1 MNKNNNNN
9 IINIK
14 KKNEENDKNNLKTT
28 INYFKNRT
36 NKKDFIQAISP
47 MKTQRVQTAK
57 NKNKHFLSYLKS
69 DIIEMD
75 DFIQNLKSILIHF
88 QDENDPILLNKDFKN
103 QINFIENYEKKNL
116 NFYFDLSQKPKNLE
130 SLYNEYSCN
139 NKEDLIVNLNIEN
152 NFIKLFL
159 NQLNILF
166 FLLNLKHYNS
176 NAEFINQFKESLS
189 LFKNIKFCVEKIN
202 KKFDINNSSKNLN
215 SEFKKNFLAQSQIIK
230 KTSTFNNMQSFN
242 DENYNNNNNNYF
254 REENFNENN
263 NNNESTK
270 YIDEFLSEI
279 IPMKSFNEFL
289 EIELDENPI
298 NDGLTKIKNL
308 FYFYNEQSF
317 KLFVDFII
325 EKLKINNNPL
335 LNKTKLVL
343 NNNISDGIENAALIR
358 KIIEDYFEKLKTE
371 NEKLKK
377 ELEKMQKIDENKS
390 KEIEIFKKKME
401 DFNNRDYKT
410 YFDEFKKEN
419 TKFLNDIK
427 IIEKK
432 RNEDLYEKLQIK
444 TEKND
449 ALKSLIKKLENEI
462 EVLNKKLD
470 FNLRI
475 PYKQSDDYYQ
485 ALVRQFDDMK
495 NGFQDEIVDLTN
507 HYNNK
512 KFKLQKK
519 ISSLE
524 DEKQTANAL
533 KNVLIKRLNDI
544 EKYFSK

>member
-1 MNKNNNNN
+1 MNKNNNNIN
-9 IINIK
+9 IIK
-14 KKNEENDKNNLKTT
+14 KKDEEDKNNLKTT

-36 NKKDFIQAISP
+36 NKKDFIQALSP
-47 MKTQRVQTAK
+47 MKTQRIQTAK

-75 DFIQNLKSILIHF
+75 DFIQKLKTILIHF

-152 NFIKLFL
+152 NFLKLFL

-166 FLLNLKHYNS
+166 FLLNLKHFNS

-189 LFKNIKFCVEKIN
+189 LFKNIKFSIEKIN
-202 KKFDINNSSKNLN
+202 NKFESIKYSSKNLN
-215 SEFKKNFLAQSQIIK
+215 SEIKKNFLAQSQIIK
-230 KTSTFNNMQSFN
+230 KTSTFNNNFN
-242 DENYNNNNNNYF
+242 NDFNNNNKIFSNKN
-254 REENFNENN
+254 ETETNEN
-263 NNNESTK
+263 SLF
-270 YIDEFLSEI
+270 IDEFLSEI

-289 EIELDENPI
+289 NLELEENPI
-298 NDGLTKIKNL
+298 NEGLSKIKNL

-358 KIIEDYFEKLKTE
+358 KIIEDYFEKLKIE

-377 ELEKMQKIDENKS
+377 EIEKMIKIDENKT

-419 TKFLNDIK
+419 TKFLNDIQ

-432 RNEDLYEKLQIK
+432 RNEDLYVKLQIK

-449 ALKSLIKKLENEI
+449 ELKSLIKKLQNEI

>member
-75 DFIQNLKSILIHF
+75 DLIQNLKVILIHF

-189 LFKNIKFCVEKIN
+189 LFKNIKFCIEKIN
-202 KKFDINNSSKNLN
+202 KKFDVVNSSKNLN
-215 SEFKKNFLAQSQIIK
+215 SEFKKNFLAQSQKIK
-230 KTSTFNNMQSFN
+230 KTSTFNNMQTFN
-242 DENYNNNNNNYF
+242 EENFNENNYF
-254 REENFNENN
+254 NAENNFNENN

-270 YIDEFLSEI
+270 FIDEFLSEI

-289 EIELDENPI
+289 EIELEENPI
-298 NDGLTKIKNL
+298 NEGLQKIKNL

-358 KIIEDYFEKLKTE
+358 KIIEDYFESLKSE

>member
-1 MNKNNNNN
+1 M
-9 IINIK
+9 
-14 KKNEENDKNNLKTT
+14 
-28 INYFKNRT
+28 
-36 NKKDFIQAISP
+36 
-47 MKTQRVQTAK
+47 
-57 NKNKHFLSYLKS
+57 
-69 DIIEMD
+69 
-75 DFIQNLKSILIHF
+75 
-88 QDENDPILLNKDFKN
+88 
-103 QINFIENYEKKNL
+103 
-116 NFYFDLSQKPKNLE
+116 
-130 SLYNEYSCN
+130 
-139 NKEDLIVNLNIEN
+139 
-152 NFIKLFL
+152 
-159 NQLNILF
+159 
-166 FLLNLKHYNS
+166 
-176 NAEFINQFKESLS
+176 
-189 LFKNIKFCVEKIN
+189 
-202 KKFDINNSSKNLN
+202 
-215 SEFKKNFLAQSQIIK
+215 
-230 KTSTFNNMQSFN
+230 
-242 DENYNNNNNNYF
+242 
-254 REENFNENN
+254 
-263 NNNESTK
+263 
-270 YIDEFLSEI
+270 
-279 IPMKSFNEFL
+279 
-289 EIELDENPI
+289 
-298 NDGLTKIKNL
+298 KIKNL

-317 KLFVDFII
+317 KLFFDFII

-358 KIIEDYFEKLKTE
+358 KIIEDYFEKLKLE

-377 ELEKMQKIDENKS
+377 EIEKMNKIDENKT

-449 ALKSLIKKLENEI
+449 ELKSLIKKLENEI

-507 HYNNK
+507 QYYNK

>member
-1 MNKNNNNN
+1 MNKNNNNIN
-9 IINIK
+9 IIK
-14 KKNEENDKNNLKTT
+14 KKDEEDKNNLKTT

-36 NKKDFIQAISP
+36 NKKDFIQALSP
-47 MKTQRVQTAK
+47 MKTQRIQTAK

-75 DFIQNLKSILIHF
+75 DFIQKLKTILIHF

-152 NFIKLFL
+152 NFLKLFL

-176 NAEFINQFKESLS
+176 EFINQFKESLS
-189 LFKNIKFCVEKIN
+189 LFKNIKFSIEKIN
-202 KKFDINNSSKNLN
+202 NKFESIKYSSKNLN
-215 SEFKKNFLAQSQIIK
+215 SEIKKNFLAQSQIIK
-230 KTSTFNNMQSFN
+230 KTSTFNNNFN
-242 DENYNNNNNNYF
+242 NDFNNNNNKIF
-254 REENFNENN
+254 SNENETET
-263 NNNESTK
+263 NENSLF
-270 YIDEFLSEI
+270 IDEFLSEI

-289 EIELDENPI
+289 NLELEENPI
-298 NDGLTKIKNL
+298 NEGLSKIKNL

-358 KIIEDYFEKLKTE
+358 KIIEDYFEKLKIE

-377 ELEKMQKIDENKS
+377 EIEKMNKIDENKT

-419 TKFLNDIK
+419 TKFLNDIQ

-432 RNEDLYEKLQIK
+432 RNEDLYVKLQIK

-449 ALKSLIKKLENEI
+449 ELKSLIKKLQNEI

>member
-1 MNKNNNNN
+1 MNKNNNNIN
-9 IINIK
+9 IIK
-14 KKNEENDKNNLKTT
+14 KKDEEDKNNLKTT

-36 NKKDFIQAISP
+36 NKKDFIQALSP
-47 MKTQRVQTAK
+47 MKTQRIQTAK

-75 DFIQNLKSILIHF
+75 DFIQKLKTILIHF

-152 NFIKLFL
+152 NFLKLFL

-176 NAEFINQFKESLS
+176 EFINQFKESLS
-189 LFKNIKFCVEKIN
+189 LFKNIKFSIEKIN
-202 KKFDINNSSKNLN
+202 NKFESIKYSSKNLN
-215 SEFKKNFLAQSQIIK
+215 SEIKKNFLAQSQIIK
-230 KTSTFNNMQSFN
+230 KTSTFNNNFN
-242 DENYNNNNNNYF
+242 NDFDNNNNNKIF
-254 REENFNENN
+254 SNENETET
-263 NNNESTK
+263 NENSLF
-270 YIDEFLSEI
+270 IDEFLSEI

-289 EIELDENPI
+289 NLELEENPI
-298 NDGLTKIKNL
+298 NEGLSKIKNL

-358 KIIEDYFEKLKTE
+358 KIIEDYFEKLKIE

-377 ELEKMQKIDENKS
+377 EIEKMNKIDENKT

-419 TKFLNDIK
+419 TKFLNDIQ

-432 RNEDLYEKLQIK
+432 RNEDLYVKLQIK

-449 ALKSLIKKLENEI
+449 ELKSLIKKLQNEI

>member
-75 DFIQNLKSILIHF
+75 DLIQNLKVILIHF

-189 LFKNIKFCVEKIN
+189 LFKNIKFCIEKIN
-202 KKFDINNSSKNLN
+202 KKFDVVNSSKNLN
-215 SEFKKNFLAQSQIIK
+215 SEFKKNFLAQSQKIK
-230 KTSTFNNMQSFN
+230 KTSTFNNMQTFN
-242 DENYNNNNNNYF
+242 EENFNENNYF
-254 REENFNENN
+254 NAENNFNENN

-270 YIDEFLSEI
+270 FIDEFLSEI

-289 EIELDENPI
+289 EIELEENPI
-298 NDGLTKIKNL
+298 NEGLQKIKNL

-358 KIIEDYFEKLKTE
+358 KIIEDYFESLKSE

-449 ALKSLIKKLENEI
+449 ALKSLIKKLESEI

-533 KNVLIKRLNDI
+533 KNVLIKRLSDI

>member
-75 DFIQNLKSILIHF
+75 DLIQNLKVILIHF

-189 LFKNIKFCVEKIN
+189 LFKNIKFCIEKIN
-202 KKFDINNSSKNLN
+202 KKFDVVNSSKNLN
-215 SEFKKNFLAQSQIIK
+215 SEFKKNFLAQSQKIK
-230 KTSTFNNMQSFN
+230 KTSTFNNMQTFN
-242 DENYNNNNNNYF
+242 EENFNENNYF
-254 REENFNENN
+254 NAENNFNENN

-270 YIDEFLSEI
+270 FIDEFLSEI

-289 EIELDENPI
+289 EIELEENPI
-298 NDGLTKIKNL
+298 NEGLQKIKNL

-358 KIIEDYFEKLKTE
+358 KIIEDYFESLKSE

-449 ALKSLIKKLENEI
+449 ALKSLIKKLESEI

-533 KNVLIKRLNDI
+533 KNVLIKRLNYI
-544 EKYFSK
+544 

>member
-1 MNKNNNNN
+1 MNKNNNNIN
-9 IINIK
+9 IIK
-14 KKNEENDKNNLKTT
+14 KKDEEDKNNLKTT

-47 MKTQRVQTAK
+47 MKTQRIQTAK

-75 DFIQNLKSILIHF
+75 DFIQKLKTILIHF

-152 NFIKLFL
+152 NFLKLFL

-176 NAEFINQFKESLS
+176 EFINQFKESLS
-189 LFKNIKFCVEKIN
+189 LFKNIKFSIEKIN
-202 KKFDINNSSKNLN
+202 NKFESIKYSSKNLN
-215 SEFKKNFLAQSQIIK
+215 SEIKKNFLAQSQIIK
-230 KTSTFNNMQSFN
+230 KTSTFNNNFN
-242 DENYNNNNNNYF
+242 NDFNNNNK
-254 REENFNENN
+254 NFSNENETET
-263 NNNESTK
+263 NENSLF
-270 YIDEFLSEI
+270 IDEFLSEI

-289 EIELDENPI
+289 NLELEENPI
-298 NDGLTKIKNL
+298 NEGLTKIKNL

-358 KIIEDYFEKLKTE
+358 KIIEDYFEKLKLE

-377 ELEKMQKIDENKS
+377 EIEKMNKIDENKT

-449 ALKSLIKKLENEI
+449 ELKSLIKKLENEI

>member
-75 DFIQNLKSILIHF
+75 DLIQNLKVILIHF

-189 LFKNIKFCVEKIN
+189 LFKNIKFCIEKIN
-202 KKFDINNSSKNLN
+202 KKFDVVNSSNNLN
-215 SEFKKNFLAQSQIIK
+215 SEFKKNFLAQSQKIK
-230 KTSTFNNMQSFN
+230 KTSTFNNMQTFN
-242 DENYNNNNNNYF
+242 EENFNENNYF
-254 REENFNENN
+254 NAENNFNENN

-270 YIDEFLSEI
+270 FIDEFLSEI

-289 EIELDENPI
+289 EIELEENPI
-298 NDGLTKIKNL
+298 NEGLQKIKNL

-358 KIIEDYFEKLKTE
+358 KIIEDYFESLKSE

-449 ALKSLIKKLENEI
+449 ALKSLIKKLESEI

>member
-75 DFIQNLKSILIHF
+75 DLIQNLKVILIHF

-189 LFKNIKFCVEKIN
+189 LFKNIKFCIEKIN
-202 KKFDINNSSKNLN
+202 KKFDVVNSSKNLN
-215 SEFKKNFLAQSQIIK
+215 SEFKKNFLAQSQKIK
-230 KTSTFNNMQSFN
+230 KTSTFNNMQTFN
-242 DENYNNNNNNYF
+242 EENFNENNYF
-254 REENFNENN
+254 NAENNFNENN

-270 YIDEFLSEI
+270 FIDEFLSEI

-289 EIELDENPI
+289 EIELEENPI
-298 NDGLTKIKNL
+298 NEGLQKIKNL

-358 KIIEDYFEKLKTE
+358 KIIEDYFESLKSE

-449 ALKSLIKKLENEI
+449 ALKSLIKKLESEI

>member
-1 MNKNNNNN
+1 MNKNNNNIN
-9 IINIK
+9 IIK
-14 KKNEENDKNNLKTT
+14 KKDEEDKNNLKTT

-36 NKKDFIQAISP
+36 NKKDFIQALSP
-47 MKTQRVQTAK
+47 MKTQRIQTAK

-75 DFIQNLKSILIHF
+75 DFIQKLKTILIHF

-152 NFIKLFL
+152 NFLKLFL

-176 NAEFINQFKESLS
+176 EFINQFKESLS
-189 LFKNIKFCVEKIN
+189 LFKNIKFSIEKIN
-202 KKFDINNSSKNLN
+202 NKFESIKYSSKNLN
-215 SEFKKNFLAQSQIIK
+215 SQIKKNFLAQSRIIK
-230 KTSTFNNMQSFN
+230 KTSTFNNNFN
-242 DENYNNNNNNYF
+242 NDFNNNNNKIF
-254 REENFNENN
+254 SNENETET
-263 NNNESTK
+263 NENSLF
-270 YIDEFLSEI
+270 IDEFLSEI

-289 EIELDENPI
+289 NLELEENPI
-298 NDGLTKIKNL
+298 NEGLSKIKNL

-358 KIIEDYFEKLKTE
+358 KIIEDYFEKLKIE

-377 ELEKMQKIDENKS
+377 EIEKMIKIDENKT

-419 TKFLNDIK
+419 TKFLNDIQ

-432 RNEDLYEKLQIK
+432 RNEDLYVKLQIK

-449 ALKSLIKKLENEI
+449 ELKSLIKKLENEI

-507 HYNNK
+507 QYYNK

>member
-1 MNKNNNNN
+1 MNKNNNNIN
-9 IINIK
+9 IIK
-14 KKNEENDKNNLKTT
+14 KKDEEDKNNLKTT

-36 NKKDFIQAISP
+36 NKKDFIQALSP
-47 MKTQRVQTAK
+47 MKTQRIQTAK

-75 DFIQNLKSILIHF
+75 DFIQKLKTILIHF

-152 NFIKLFL
+152 NFLKLFL

-189 LFKNIKFCVEKIN
+189 LFKNIKFSIEKIN
-202 KKFDINNSSKNLN
+202 NKFESIKYSSKNLN
-215 SEFKKNFLAQSQIIK
+215 SEIKKNFLAQSQIIK
-230 KTSTFNNMQSFN
+230 KTSTFNNNFN
-242 DENYNNNNNNYF
+242 NDFNNNNNKIF
-254 REENFNENN
+254 SNENETET
-263 NNNESTK
+263 NENSLF
-270 YIDEFLSEI
+270 IDEFLSEI

-289 EIELDENPI
+289 NLELEENPI
-298 NDGLTKIKNL
+298 NEGLSKIKNL

-358 KIIEDYFEKLKTE
+358 KIIEDYFEKLKIE

-377 ELEKMQKIDENKS
+377 EIEKMIKIDENKT

-419 TKFLNDIK
+419 TKFLNDIQ

-432 RNEDLYEKLQIK
+432 RNEDLYVKLQIK

-449 ALKSLIKKLENEI
+449 ELKSLIKKLQNEI

>member
-75 DFIQNLKSILIHF
+75 DLIQNLKVILIHF

-189 LFKNIKFCVEKIN
+189 LFKNIKFCIEKIN
-202 KKFDINNSSKNLN
+202 KKFDVINSSKNLN
-215 SEFKKNFLAQSQIIK
+215 SEFKKNFLAQSQKIK
-230 KTSTFNNMQSFN
+230 KTSTFNNMQTFN
-242 DENYNNNNNNYF
+242 EENFNENNYF
-254 REENFNENN
+254 NAENNFNENN

-270 YIDEFLSEI
+270 FIDEFLSEI

-289 EIELDENPI
+289 EIELEENPI
-298 NDGLTKIKNL
+298 NEGLQKIKNL

-358 KIIEDYFEKLKTE
+358 KIIEDYFESLKSE

-449 ALKSLIKKLENEI
+449 ALKSLIKKLESEI

>member
-1 MNKNNNNN
+1 MNKNNNNIN
-9 IINIK
+9 IIK
-14 KKNEENDKNNLKTT
+14 KKDEEDKNNLKTT

-57 NKNKHFLSYLKS
+57 NKYKHFLSYLKS

-75 DFIQNLKSILIHF
+75 DFIKNLKSILIHF

-159 NQLNILF
+159 NQMNILF
-166 FLLNLKHYNS
+166 FLLNLKHYNT
-176 NAEFINQFKESLS
+176 EFINQFKESLS
-189 LFKNIKFCVEKIN
+189 LFKNIKFSIEKIN
-202 KKFDINNSSKNLN
+202 NKFESIKYSSKNLN
-215 SEFKKNFLAQSQIIK
+215 SEIKKNFLAQSQKIK
-230 KTSTFNNMQSFN
+230 KTSTFNNNNFN
-242 DENYNNNNNNYF
+242 VFEENNYSI
-254 REENFNENN
+254 ENKPESNEN
-263 NNNESTK
+263 STF
-270 YIDEFLSEI
+270 IDEFLSEI

-289 EIELDENPI
+289 NLELEENPI
-298 NDGLTKIKNL
+298 NEGLTKIKNL

-358 KIIEDYFEKLKTE
+358 KIIEDYFEKLKLE

-377 ELEKMQKIDENKS
+377 EIEKMNKIDENKT

-449 ALKSLIKKLENEI
+449 ELKSLIKKLENEI

-507 HYNNK
+507 QYYNK

>member
-1 MNKNNNNN
+1 MNKNNNNIN
-9 IINIK
+9 IIK
-14 KKNEENDKNNLKTT
+14 KKDEEDKNNLKTT

-36 NKKDFIQAISP
+36 NKKDFIQALSP
-47 MKTQRVQTAK
+47 MKTQRIQTAK

-75 DFIQNLKSILIHF
+75 DFIQKLKTILIHF

-152 NFIKLFL
+152 NFLKLFL

-176 NAEFINQFKESLS
+176 EFINQFKESLS
-189 LFKNIKFCVEKIN
+189 LFKNIKFSIEKIN
-202 KKFDINNSSKNLN
+202 NKFESIKYSSKNLN
-215 SEFKKNFLAQSQIIK
+215 SEIKKNFLAQSQIIK
-230 KTSTFNNMQSFN
+230 KTSTFNNNFN
-242 DENYNNNNNNYF
+242 NFDNNNKNF
-254 REENFNENN
+254 SKENETETNEN
-263 NNNESTK
+263 SLF
-270 YIDEFLSEI
+270 IDEFLSEI

-289 EIELDENPI
+289 NLELEENPI
-298 NDGLTKIKNL
+298 NEGLSKIKNL

-358 KIIEDYFEKLKTE
+358 KIIEDYFEKLKIE
-371 NEKLKK
+371 NEKLQK
-377 ELEKMQKIDENKS
+377 EIEKMNKIDENKT

-419 TKFLNDIK
+419 TKFLNDIQ

-432 RNEDLYEKLQIK
+432 RNEDLYVKLQIK

-449 ALKSLIKKLENEI
+449 ELKSLIKKLQNEI

>member
-1 MNKNNNNN
+1 MNKNNNNIN
-9 IINIK
+9 IIK
-14 KKNEENDKNNLKTT
+14 KKDEEDKNNLKTT

-36 NKKDFIQAISP
+36 NKKDFIQALSP
-47 MKTQRVQTAK
+47 MKTQRIQTAK

-75 DFIQNLKSILIHF
+75 DFIQKLKTILIHF

-152 NFIKLFL
+152 NFLKLFL

-176 NAEFINQFKESLS
+176 EFINQFKESLS
-189 LFKNIKFCVEKIN
+189 LFKNIKFSIEKIN
-202 KKFDINNSSKNLN
+202 NKFESIKYSSKNLN
-215 SEFKKNFLAQSQIIK
+215 SEIKKNFLAQSQIIK
-230 KTSTFNNMQSFN
+230 KTSTFNNNFN
-242 DENYNNNNNNYF
+242 NFDNNNNNKIF
-254 REENFNENN
+254 SNENETET
-263 NNNESTK
+263 NENSLF
-270 YIDEFLSEI
+270 IDEFLSEI

-289 EIELDENPI
+289 NLELEENPI
-298 NDGLTKIKNL
+298 NEGLSKIKNL

-358 KIIEDYFEKLKTE
+358 KIIEDYFEKLKIE

-377 ELEKMQKIDENKS
+377 EIEKMNKIDENKT

-419 TKFLNDIK
+419 TKFLNDIQ

-432 RNEDLYEKLQIK
+432 RNEDLYVKLQIK

-449 ALKSLIKKLENEI
+449 ELKSLIKKLQNEI

>member
-1 MNKNNNNN
+1 MNKNNNN
-9 IINIK
+9 INVIK
-14 KKNEENDKNNLKTT
+14 KKDEEDKNNLKTT

-36 NKKDFIQAISP
+36 NKKDFIQALSP
-47 MKTQRVQTAK
+47 MKTQRIQTAK

-75 DFIQNLKSILIHF
+75 DFIQKLKTILIHF

-152 NFIKLFL
+152 NFLKLFL

-189 LFKNIKFCVEKIN
+189 LFKNIKFSIEKIN
-202 KKFDINNSSKNLN
+202 NKFESIKYSSKNLN
-215 SEFKKNFLAQSQIIK
+215 SEIKKNFLAQSQIIK
-230 KTSTFNNMQSFN
+230 KTSTFNNNFN
-242 DENYNNNNNNYF
+242 NDFNNNNNNKIF
-254 REENFNENN
+254 SNENETET
-263 NNNESTK
+263 NENSLF
-270 YIDEFLSEI
+270 IDEFLSEI

-289 EIELDENPI
+289 NLELEENPI
-298 NDGLTKIKNL
+298 NEGLSKIKNL

-358 KIIEDYFEKLKTE
+358 KIIEDYFEKLKIE

-377 ELEKMQKIDENKS
+377 EIEKMIKIDENKT

-419 TKFLNDIK
+419 TKFLNDIQ

-432 RNEDLYEKLQIK
+432 RNEDLYVKLQIK

-449 ALKSLIKKLENEI
+449 ELKSLIKKLQNEI

>member
-1 MNKNNNNN
+1 MNKNNNNIN
-9 IINIK
+9 IIK
-14 KKNEENDKNNLKTT
+14 KKDEEDKNNLKTT

-57 NKNKHFLSYLKS
+57 NKYKHFLSYLKS

-75 DFIQNLKSILIHF
+75 DFIKNLKSILIHF

-159 NQLNILF
+159 NQMNILF

-176 NAEFINQFKESLS
+176 EFINQFKESLS
-189 LFKNIKFCVEKIN
+189 LFKNIKFSIEKIN
-202 KKFDINNSSKNLN
+202 NKFESIKYSSKNLN
-215 SEFKKNFLAQSQIIK
+215 SEIKKNFLAQSQIIK
-230 KTSTFNNMQSFN
+230 KTSTFNNNFN
-242 DENYNNNNNNYF
+242 NDFNNNNK
-254 REENFNENN
+254 NFSNEN
-263 NNNESTK
+263 ET
-270 YIDEFLSEI
+270 
-279 IPMKSFNEFL
+279 
-289 EIELDENPI
+289 
-298 NDGLTKIKNL
+298 LTKIKNL

-358 KIIEDYFEKLKTE
+358 KIIEDYFEKLKLE

-377 ELEKMQKIDENKS
+377 EIEKMNKIDENKT

-449 ALKSLIKKLENEI
+449 ELKSLIKKLENEI

-507 HYNNK
+507 QYYNK

>member
-1 MNKNNNNN
+1 MNKNNNNIN
-9 IINIK
+9 IIK
-14 KKNEENDKNNLKTT
+14 KKDEEDKNNLKTT

-36 NKKDFIQAISP
+36 NKKDFIQALSP
-47 MKTQRVQTAK
+47 MKTQRIQTAK

-75 DFIQNLKSILIHF
+75 DFIQKLKTILIHF

-189 LFKNIKFCVEKIN
+189 LFKNIKFCIEKIN
-202 KKFDINNSSKNLN
+202 KKFDVLNSSKNLN
-215 SEFKKNFLAQSQIIK
+215 SEFKKNFLAQSQKIK
-230 KTSTFNNMQSFN
+230 KTSTFNNMQTFN
-242 DENYNNNNNNYF
+242 EENFNENNYF
-254 REENFNENN
+254 NAENNFNENN

-270 YIDEFLSEI
+270 FIDEFLSEI

-289 EIELDENPI
+289 EIELEENPI
-298 NDGLTKIKNL
+298 NEGLQKIKNL

-358 KIIEDYFEKLKTE
+358 KIIEDYFESLKSE

-449 ALKSLIKKLENEI
+449 ALKSLIKKLESEI

-495 NGFQDEIVDLTN
+495 NGFQDEIVELTN

>member
-1 MNKNNNNN
+1 MNKNNNNIN
-9 IINIK
+9 IIK
-14 KKNEENDKNNLKTT
+14 KKDEEDKNNLKTT

-36 NKKDFIQAISP
+36 NKKDFIQALSP
-47 MKTQRVQTAK
+47 MKTQRIQTAK

-75 DFIQNLKSILIHF
+75 DFIQKLKTILIHF

-152 NFIKLFL
+152 NFLKLFL

-176 NAEFINQFKESLS
+176 EFINQFKESLS
-189 LFKNIKFCVEKIN
+189 LFKNIKFSIEKIN
-202 KKFDINNSSKNLN
+202 NKFESIKYSSKNLN
-215 SEFKKNFLAQSQIIK
+215 SEIKKNFLAQSQIIK
-230 KTSTFNNMQSFN
+230 KTSTFNNNFN
-242 DENYNNNNNNYF
+242 NFDNNNNNKIF
-254 REENFNENN
+254 SNENETET
-263 NNNESTK
+263 NENSLF
-270 YIDEFLSEI
+270 IDEFLSEI

-289 EIELDENPI
+289 NLELEENPI
-298 NDGLTKIKNL
+298 NEGLSKIKNL

-358 KIIEDYFEKLKTE
+358 KIIEDYFEKLKIE
-371 NEKLKK
+371 NEKLQK
-377 ELEKMQKIDENKS
+377 EIEKMNKIDENKT

-419 TKFLNDIK
+419 TKFLNDIQ

-432 RNEDLYEKLQIK
+432 RNEDLYVKLQIK

-449 ALKSLIKKLENEI
+449 ELKSLIKKLQNEI

>member
-1 MNKNNNNN
+1 MNKNNNNIN
-9 IINIK
+9 IIK
-14 KKNEENDKNNLKTT
+14 KKDEEDKNNLKTT

-36 NKKDFIQAISP
+36 NKKDFIQALSP
-47 MKTQRVQTAK
+47 MKTQRIQTAK

-75 DFIQNLKSILIHF
+75 DFIQKLKTILIHF

-152 NFIKLFL
+152 NFLKLFL

-176 NAEFINQFKESLS
+176 EFINQFKESLS
-189 LFKNIKFCVEKIN
+189 LFKNIKFSIEKIN
-202 KKFDINNSSKNLN
+202 NKFESIKYSSKNLN
-215 SEFKKNFLAQSQIIK
+215 SEIKKNFLAQSQIIK
-230 KTSTFNNMQSFN
+230 KTSTFNNNFN
-242 DENYNNNNNNYF
+242 NDFDNNNNNKIF
-254 REENFNENN
+254 SNENETET
-263 NNNESTK
+263 NENSLF
-270 YIDEFLSEI
+270 IDEFLSEI

-289 EIELDENPI
+289 NLELEENPI
-298 NDGLTKIKNL
+298 NEGLSKIKNL

-358 KIIEDYFEKLKTE
+358 KIIEDYFEKLKIE

-377 ELEKMQKIDENKS
+377 EIEKMNLIDENKT

-419 TKFLNDIK
+419 TKFLNDIQ

-432 RNEDLYEKLQIK
+432 RNEDLYVKLQIK

-449 ALKSLIKKLENEI
+449 ELKSLIKKLQNEI

>member
-75 DFIQNLKSILIHF
+75 DLIQNLKVILIHF

-189 LFKNIKFCVEKIN
+189 LFKNIKFCIEKIN
-202 KKFDINNSSKNLN
+202 KKFDVINSSKNLN
-215 SEFKKNFLAQSQIIK
+215 SEFKKNFLAQSQKIK
-230 KTSTFNNMQSFN
+230 KTSTFNNMQTFN
-242 DENYNNNNNNYF
+242 EENFNENNYF
-254 REENFNENN
+254 NAENNFNENN

-270 YIDEFLSEI
+270 FIDEFLSEI

-289 EIELDENPI
+289 EIELEENPI
-298 NDGLTKIKNL
+298 NEGLQKIKNL

-358 KIIEDYFEKLKTE
+358 KIIEDYFESLKSE

-495 NGFQDEIVDLTN
+495 NGFQDEIVELTN

>member
-75 DFIQNLKSILIHF
+75 DLIQNLKVILIHF

-189 LFKNIKFCVEKIN
+189 LFKNIKFCIEKIN
-202 KKFDINNSSKNLN
+202 KKFDSSKNLN
-215 SEFKKNFLAQSQIIK
+215 SEFKKNFLAQSQKIK
-230 KTSTFNNMQSFN
+230 KTSTFNNMQTFN
-242 DENYNNNNNNYF
+242 EENFNENNYF
-254 REENFNENN
+254 NAENNFNENN

-270 YIDEFLSEI
+270 FIDEFLSEI

-289 EIELDENPI
+289 EIELEENPI
-298 NDGLTKIKNL
+298 NEGLQKIKNL

-358 KIIEDYFEKLKTE
+358 KIIEDYFESLKSE

-449 ALKSLIKKLENEI
+449 ALKSLIKKLESEI

>member
-75 DFIQNLKSILIHF
+75 DLIQNLKVILIHF

-189 LFKNIKFCVEKIN
+189 LFKNIKFCIEKIN
-202 KKFDINNSSKNLN
+202 KKFDVLNSSKNLN
-215 SEFKKNFLAQSQIIK
+215 SEFKKNFLAQSQKIK
-230 KTSTFNNMQSFN
+230 KTSTFNNMQTFN
-242 DENYNNNNNNYF
+242 EENFNENNYF
-254 REENFNENN
+254 NAENNFNENN

-270 YIDEFLSEI
+270 FIDEFLSEI

-289 EIELDENPI
+289 EIELEENPI
-298 NDGLTKIKNL
+298 NEGLQKIKNL

-358 KIIEDYFEKLKTE
+358 KIIEDYFESLKSE

-449 ALKSLIKKLENEI
+449 ALKSLIKKLESEI

>member
-14 KKNEENDKNNLKTT
+14 KKKEENDKNNLKTT

-75 DFIQNLKSILIHF
+75 DLIQNLKVILIHF

-189 LFKNIKFCVEKIN
+189 LFKNIKFCIEKIN
-202 KKFDINNSSKNLN
+202 KKFDVINSSKNLN
-215 SEFKKNFLAQSQIIK
+215 SEFKKNFLAQSQKIK
-230 KTSTFNNMQSFN
+230 KTSTFNNMQTFN
-242 DENYNNNNNNYF
+242 EENFNENNYF
-254 REENFNENN
+254 NAENNFNENN

-270 YIDEFLSEI
+270 FIDEFLSEI

-289 EIELDENPI
+289 EIELEENPI
-298 NDGLTKIKNL
+298 NEGLQKIKNL

-358 KIIEDYFEKLKTE
+358 KIIEDYFESLKSE

-449 ALKSLIKKLENEI
+449 ALKSLIKKLESEI

-533 KNVLIKRLNDI
+533 KNVLIKRLNYI
-544 EKYFSK
+544 

>member
-1 MNKNNNNN
+1 MNKNNNNIN
-9 IINIK
+9 IIK
-14 KKNEENDKNNLKTT
+14 KKDEEDKNNLKTT

-36 NKKDFIQAISP
+36 NKKDFIQALSP
-47 MKTQRVQTAK
+47 MKTQRIQTAK

-75 DFIQNLKSILIHF
+75 DFIQKLKTILIHF

-159 NQLNILF
+159 NQMNILF
-166 FLLNLKHYNS
+166 FLLNLKHYNT
-176 NAEFINQFKESLS
+176 EFINQFKESLS
-189 LFKNIKFCVEKIN
+189 LFKNIKFSIEKIN
-202 KKFDINNSSKNLN
+202 NKFESIKYSSKNLN
-215 SEFKKNFLAQSQIIK
+215 SEIKKNFLAQSQIIK
-230 KTSTFNNMQSFN
+230 KTSTFNNNFN
-242 DENYNNNNNNYF
+242 NDFDNNNNNKIF
-254 REENFNENN
+254 SNENETET
-263 NNNESTK
+263 NENSLF
-270 YIDEFLSEI
+270 IDEFLSEI

-289 EIELDENPI
+289 NLELEENPI
-298 NDGLTKIKNL
+298 NEGLSKIKNL

-358 KIIEDYFEKLKTE
+358 KIIEDYFEKLKIE

-377 ELEKMQKIDENKS
+377 EIEKMIKIDENKT

-419 TKFLNDIK
+419 TKFLNDIQ

-432 RNEDLYEKLQIK
+432 RNEDLYVKLQIK

-449 ALKSLIKKLENEI
+449 ELKSLIKKLQNEI

>member
-14 KKNEENDKNNLKTT
+14 KKKEENDKNNLKTT

-75 DFIQNLKSILIHF
+75 DLIQNLKVILIHF

-189 LFKNIKFCVEKIN
+189 LFKNIKFCIEKIN
-202 KKFDINNSSKNLN
+202 KKFDVINSSKNLN
-215 SEFKKNFLAQSQIIK
+215 SEFKKNFLAQSQKIK
-230 KTSTFNNMQSFN
+230 KTSTFNNMQTFN
-242 DENYNNNNNNYF
+242 EENFNENNYF
-254 REENFNENN
+254 NAENNFNENN

-270 YIDEFLSEI
+270 FIDEFLSEI

-289 EIELDENPI
+289 EIELEENPI
-298 NDGLTKIKNL
+298 NEGLQKIKNL

-358 KIIEDYFEKLKTE
+358 KIIEDYFESLKSE

-449 ALKSLIKKLENEI
+449 ALKSLIKKLESEI

-495 NGFQDEIVDLTN
+495 NGFQDQIVDLTN

>member
-1 MNKNNNNN
+1 MNKNNNNIN
-9 IINIK
+9 IIK
-14 KKNEENDKNNLKTT
+14 KKDEEDKNNLKTT

-36 NKKDFIQAISP
+36 NKKDFIQALSP
-47 MKTQRVQTAK
+47 MKTQRIQTAK

-75 DFIQNLKSILIHF
+75 DFIQKLKTILIHF

-152 NFIKLFL
+152 NFLKLFL

-176 NAEFINQFKESLS
+176 EFINQFKESLS
-189 LFKNIKFCVEKIN
+189 LFKNIKFSIEKIN
-202 KKFDINNSSKNLN
+202 NKFESIKYSSKNLN
-215 SEFKKNFLAQSQIIK
+215 SEIKKNFLAQSQIIK
-230 KTSTFNNMQSFN
+230 KTSTFNNNFN
-242 DENYNNNNNNYF
+242 NDFNNNNK
-254 REENFNENN
+254 NFSNENETET
-263 NNNESTK
+263 NENSLF
-270 YIDEFLSEI
+270 IDEFLSEI

-289 EIELDENPI
+289 NLELEENPI
-298 NDGLTKIKNL
+298 NEGLSKIKNL

-358 KIIEDYFEKLKTE
+358 KIIEDYFEKLKIE

-377 ELEKMQKIDENKS
+377 EIEKMNKIDENKT

-419 TKFLNDIK
+419 TKFLNDIQ

-432 RNEDLYEKLQIK
+432 RNEDLYVKLQIK

-449 ALKSLIKKLENEI
+449 ELKSLIKKLQNEI

>member
-75 DFIQNLKSILIHF
+75 DLIQNLKVILIHF

-189 LFKNIKFCVEKIN
+189 LFKNIKFCIEKIN
-202 KKFDINNSSKNLN
+202 KKFDVINSSKNLN
-215 SEFKKNFLAQSQIIK
+215 SEFKKNFLAQSQKIK
-230 KTSTFNNMQSFN
+230 KTSTFNNMQTFN
-242 DENYNNNNNNYF
+242 EENFNENNYF
-254 REENFNENN
+254 NAENNFNENN

-270 YIDEFLSEI
+270 FIDEFLSEI

-289 EIELDENPI
+289 EIELEENPI
-298 NDGLTKIKNL
+298 NEGLQKIKNL

-358 KIIEDYFEKLKTE
+358 KIIEDYFESLKSE

-449 ALKSLIKKLENEI
+449 ALKSLIKKLESEI

-495 NGFQDEIVDLTN
+495 NGFQDQIVDLTN

>member
-1 MNKNNNNN
+1 MNKNNNNIN
-9 IINIK
+9 IIK
-14 KKNEENDKNNLKTT
+14 KKDEEDKNNLKTT

-36 NKKDFIQAISP
+36 NKKDFIQALSP
-47 MKTQRVQTAK
+47 MKTQRIQTAK

-75 DFIQNLKSILIHF
+75 DFIQKLKTILIHF

-152 NFIKLFL
+152 NFLKLFL

-176 NAEFINQFKESLS
+176 EFINQFKESLS
-189 LFKNIKFCVEKIN
+189 LFKNIKFSIEKIN
-202 KKFDINNSSKNLN
+202 NKFESIKYSSKNLN
-215 SEFKKNFLAQSQIIK
+215 SEIKKNFLAQSQIIK
-230 KTSTFNNMQSFN
+230 KTSTFNNNFN
-242 DENYNNNNNNYF
+242 NDFNNNNK
-254 REENFNENN
+254 NFSNENETET
-263 NNNESTK
+263 NENSLF
-270 YIDEFLSEI
+270 IDEFLSEI

-289 EIELDENPI
+289 NLELEENPI
-298 NDGLTKIKNL
+298 NEGLTKIKNL

-358 KIIEDYFEKLKTE
+358 KIIEDYFEKLKLE

-377 ELEKMQKIDENKS
+377 EIEKMNKIDENKT

-419 TKFLNDIK
+419 TKFLNDIQ

-449 ALKSLIKKLENEI
+449 ELKSLIKKLENEI

-507 HYNNK
+507 QYYNK

>member
-75 DFIQNLKSILIHF
+75 DLIQNLKVILIHF

-189 LFKNIKFCVEKIN
+189 LFKNIKFCIEKIN
-202 KKFDINNSSKNLN
+202 KKFNVVNSSNNLN
-215 SEFKKNFLAQSQIIK
+215 SEFKKNFLAQSQKIK
-230 KTSTFNNMQSFN
+230 KTSTFNNMQTFN
-242 DENYNNNNNNYF
+242 EENFNENNYF
-254 REENFNENN
+254 NAENNFNENN

-270 YIDEFLSEI
+270 FIDEFLSEI

-289 EIELDENPI
+289 EIELEENPI
-298 NDGLTKIKNL
+298 NEGLQKIKNL

-358 KIIEDYFEKLKTE
+358 KIIEDYFESLKSE

>member
-14 KKNEENDKNNLKTT
+14 KKKEENDKNNLKTT

-75 DFIQNLKSILIHF
+75 DLIQNLKVILIHF

-189 LFKNIKFCVEKIN
+189 LFKNIKFCIEKIN
-202 KKFDINNSSKNLN
+202 KKFDVINSSKNLN
-215 SEFKKNFLAQSQIIK
+215 SEFKKNFLAQSQKIK
-230 KTSTFNNMQSFN
+230 KTSTFNNMQTFN
-242 DENYNNNNNNYF
+242 EENFNENNYF
-254 REENFNENN
+254 NAENNFNENN

-270 YIDEFLSEI
+270 FIDEFLSEI

-289 EIELDENPI
+289 EIELEENPI
-298 NDGLTKIKNL
+298 NEGLQKIKNL

-358 KIIEDYFEKLKTE
+358 KIIEDYFESLKSE

-449 ALKSLIKKLENEI
+449 ALKSLIKKLESEI

>member
-1 MNKNNNNN
+1 MNKNNNNIN
-9 IINIK
+9 IIK
-14 KKNEENDKNNLKTT
+14 KKDEEDKNNLKTT

-36 NKKDFIQAISP
+36 NKKDFIQALSP
-47 MKTQRVQTAK
+47 MKTQRIQTAK

-75 DFIQNLKSILIHF
+75 DFIQKLKTILIHF

-152 NFIKLFL
+152 NFLKLFL

-176 NAEFINQFKESLS
+176 EFINQFKESLS
-189 LFKNIKFCVEKIN
+189 LFKNIKFSIEKIN
-202 KKFDINNSSKNLN
+202 NKFESIKYSSKNLN
-215 SEFKKNFLAQSQIIK
+215 SEIKKNFLAQSQIIK
-230 KTSTFNNMQSFN
+230 KTSTFNNNFN
-242 DENYNNNNNNYF
+242 NDFNNNNKIFSNKN
-254 REENFNENN
+254 ETETNEN
-263 NNNESTK
+263 SLF
-270 YIDEFLSEI
+270 IDEFLSEI

-289 EIELDENPI
+289 NLELEENPI
-298 NDGLTKIKNL
+298 NEGLSKIKNL

-358 KIIEDYFEKLKTE
+358 KIIEDYFEKLKIE

-377 ELEKMQKIDENKS
+377 EIEKMIKIDENKT

-419 TKFLNDIK
+419 TKFLNDIQ

-432 RNEDLYEKLQIK
+432 RNEDLYVKLQIK

-449 ALKSLIKKLENEI
+449 ELKSLIKKLQNEI

>member
-1 MNKNNNNN
+1 MNKNNNNIN
-9 IINIK
+9 IIK
-14 KKNEENDKNNLKTT
+14 KKDEEDKNNLKTT

-36 NKKDFIQAISP
+36 NKKDFIQALSP
-47 MKTQRVQTAK
+47 MKTQRIQTAK

-75 DFIQNLKSILIHF
+75 DFIQKLKTILIHF

-152 NFIKLFL
+152 NFLKLFL

-176 NAEFINQFKESLS
+176 EFINQFKESLS
-189 LFKNIKFCVEKIN
+189 LFKNIKFSIEKIN
-202 KKFDINNSSKNLN
+202 NKFESIKYSSKNLN
-215 SEFKKNFLAQSQIIK
+215 SEIKKNFLAQSQIIK
-230 KTSTFNNMQSFN
+230 KTSTFNNNFN
-242 DENYNNNNNNYF
+242 NDFNNNNK
-254 REENFNENN
+254 NFSNENETET
-263 NNNESTK
+263 NENSLF
-270 YIDEFLSEI
+270 IDEFLSEI

-289 EIELDENPI
+289 NLELEENPI
-298 NDGLTKIKNL
+298 NEGLSKIKNL

-358 KIIEDYFEKLKTE
+358 KIIEDYFEKLKIE

-377 ELEKMQKIDENKS
+377 EIEKMIKIDENKT

-419 TKFLNDIK
+419 TKFLNDIQ

-432 RNEDLYEKLQIK
+432 RNEDLYVKLQIK

-449 ALKSLIKKLENEI
+449 ELKSLIKKLQNEI

>member
-9 IINIK
+9 IVNIK

-75 DFIQNLKSILIHF
+75 DLIQNLKAILIHF

-189 LFKNIKFCVEKIN
+189 LFKNIKFCIEKIN
-202 KKFDINNSSKNLN
+202 KKFDVTNSSKNLN
-215 SEFKKNFLAQSQIIK
+215 SEFKKNFLAQSQKIK
-230 KTSTFNNMQSFN
+230 KTSTFNNMKTFNEENFNENNYFN
-242 DENYNNNNNNYF
+242 DEN
-254 REENFNENN
+254 NFNENN
-263 NNNESTK
+263 NNNNESTK
-270 YIDEFLSEI
+270 FIDEFLSEI

-289 EIELDENPI
+289 EIELEENPI
-298 NDGLTKIKNL
+298 NEGLTKIKNL

-358 KIIEDYFEKLKTE
+358 KIIEDYFESLKSE

>member
-1 MNKNNNNN
+1 MNKNNNNIN
-9 IINIK
+9 IIK
-14 KKNEENDKNNLKTT
+14 KKDEEDKNNLKTT

-57 NKNKHFLSYLKS
+57 NKYKHFLSYLKS

-75 DFIQNLKSILIHF
+75 DFIKKLKSILIHF

-159 NQLNILF
+159 NQMNILF
-166 FLLNLKHYNS
+166 FLLNLKHYNT
-176 NAEFINQFKESLS
+176 EFINQFKESLS
-189 LFKNIKFCVEKIN
+189 LFKNIKFSIEKIN
-202 KKFDINNSSKNLN
+202 NKFESIKYSSKNLN
-215 SEFKKNFLAQSQIIK
+215 SEIKKNFLAQSQKIK
-230 KTSTFNNMQSFN
+230 KTSTFNNNFN
-242 DENYNNNNNNYF
+242 DFEENNYSI
-254 REENFNENN
+254 ENKPESNEN
-263 NNNESTK
+263 STF
-270 YIDEFLSEI
+270 IDEFLSEI

-289 EIELDENPI
+289 NLELEENPI
-298 NDGLTKIKNL
+298 NEGLTKIKNL

-358 KIIEDYFEKLKTE
+358 KIIEDYFEKLKLE

-377 ELEKMQKIDENKS
+377 EIEKMNKIDENKT

-449 ALKSLIKKLENEI
+449 ELKSLIKKLENEI

-507 HYNNK
+507 QYYNK

>member
-1 MNKNNNNN
+1 MNKNNNNIN
-9 IINIK
+9 IIK
-14 KKNEENDKNNLKTT
+14 KKDEEDKNNLKTT

-36 NKKDFIQAISP
+36 NKKDFIQALSP
-47 MKTQRVQTAK
+47 MKTQRIQTAK

-75 DFIQNLKSILIHF
+75 DFIQKLKTILIHF

-152 NFIKLFL
+152 NFLKLFL

-176 NAEFINQFKESLS
+176 EFINQFKESLS
-189 LFKNIKFCVEKIN
+189 LFKNIKFSIEKIN
-202 KKFDINNSSKNLN
+202 NKFESIKYSSKNLN
-215 SEFKKNFLAQSQIIK
+215 SEIKKNFLAQSQIIK
-230 KTSTFNNMQSFN
+230 KTSTFNNNFDN
-242 DENYNNNNNNYF
+242 FNNNNNNKIF
-254 REENFNENN
+254 SNENETET
-263 NNNESTK
+263 NENSLF
-270 YIDEFLSEI
+270 IDEFLSEI

-289 EIELDENPI
+289 NLELEENPI
-298 NDGLTKIKNL
+298 NEGLSKIKNL

-358 KIIEDYFEKLKTE
+358 KIIEDYFEKLKIE

-377 ELEKMQKIDENKS
+377 EIEKMNKIDENKT

-419 TKFLNDIK
+419 TKFLNDIQ

-432 RNEDLYEKLQIK
+432 RNEDLYVKLQIK

-449 ALKSLIKKLENEI
+449 ELKSLIKKLQNEI

>member
-75 DFIQNLKSILIHF
+75 DLIQNLKVILIHF

-189 LFKNIKFCVEKIN
+189 LFKNIKFCIEKIN
-202 KKFDINNSSKNLN
+202 KKFDVINSSKNLN
-215 SEFKKNFLAQSQIIK
+215 SEFKKNFLAQSQKIK
-230 KTSTFNNMQSFN
+230 KTSTFNNMQTFN
-242 DENYNNNNNNYF
+242 EENFNENNYF
-254 REENFNENN
+254 NAENNFNENN

-270 YIDEFLSEI
+270 FIDEFLSEI

-289 EIELDENPI
+289 EIELEENPI
-298 NDGLTKIKNL
+298 NEGLQKIKNL

-358 KIIEDYFEKLKTE
+358 KIIEDYFESLKSE